1 MFQGEQLIIIGQHNT
16 YRHLLAGGRHS
27 FSKADK
33 YFADLVWSFN
43 GSNLL
48 PEGNKWG
55 FFPAISLGWDLS
67 KENMFEG
74 IDALDLLKLRASYGL
89 SGNDMVIQNISKS
102 PYVSGTG
109 YRYQSN
115 NTSTGGLMEGRLA
128 SGPLTFETSYKSN
141 IGIDASLFGMLDINI
156 DAFYNKRTGILVETV
171 GSTSGVMGVSLP
183 YSSSGIVSNKG
194 FEIGANLY
202 QNNSNFSYHAG
213 GSLSYAKNEIL
224 DMLEAYR
231 PYDYLKRTGQ
241 SIGQAFGLEAIGF
254 FRDAADVAASP
265 VQTFAITGPGDI
277 KYKDQNDDD
286 IINQF
291 DEVPIGNST
300 RNPEIYYSLSLG
312 AEFKGF
318 GFEAF
323 FQGVSNMTLYMNTP
337 SIFWPLRGN
346 NNISTFSENSWTT
359 ATATTATLPRLTT
372 GENANNFRPNTTWYA
387 DASFLKLRSLEIFY
401 KLPTQL
407 VSKIRLD
414 DATIYLRGMNLL
426 SFDNI
431 DIVDPEA
438 IGLVYP
444 TVTSFNIGLKIGF

>member
-1 MFQGEQLIIIGQHNT
+1 
-16 YRHLLAGGRHS
+16 
-27 FSKADK
+27 
-33 YFADLVWSFN
+33 
-43 GSNLL
+43 
-48 PEGNKWG
+48 
-55 FFPAISLGWDLS
+55 
-67 KENMFEG
+67 
-74 IDALDLLKLRASYGL
+74 
-89 SGNDMVIQNISKS
+89 
-102 PYVSGTG
+102 
-109 YRYQSN
+109 
-115 NTSTGGLMEGRLA
+115 
-128 SGPLTFETSYKSN
+128 
-141 IGIDASLFGMLDINI
+141 
-156 DAFYNKRTGILVETV
+156 
-171 GSTSGVMGVSLP
+171 
-183 YSSSGIVSNKG
+183 
-194 FEIGANLY
+194 
-202 QNNSNFSYHAG
+202 
-213 GSLSYAKNEIL
+213 
-224 DMLEAYR
+224 MLEANR

-254 FRDAADVAASP
+254 FRDADDVAASP

-300 RNPEIYYSLSLG
+300 RNPEIYYSMSLG

-359 ATATTATLPRLTT
+359 ATAATATLPRLTT
-372 GENANNFRPNTTWYA
+372 GENSNNFRPNTTWYS

-401 KLPTQL
+401 KLPKQL

-426 SFDNI
+426 SLDNI

-444 TVTSFNIGLKIGF
+444 TVTSFNVGLKIGF